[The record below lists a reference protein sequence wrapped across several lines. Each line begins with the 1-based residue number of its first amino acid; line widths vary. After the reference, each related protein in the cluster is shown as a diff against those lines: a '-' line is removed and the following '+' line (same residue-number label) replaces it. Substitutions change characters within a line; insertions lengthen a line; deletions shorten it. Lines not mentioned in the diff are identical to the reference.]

1 MKEIRKI
8 MITKAA
14 AAALA
19 FAVAAP
25 AVLAAPVNFTDMAG
39 EQYSWAA
46 NEVKD
51 MAAAG
56 YINGYEDGT
65 YRPDN
70 QVTRQEC
77 LSLFAR
83 VMGSNAE
90 ENKEILTIA
99 HEQFDSVM
107 APYSLTWGTDEI
119 AYLLYKGVLKETDL
133 VTYIKNDEKSKP
145 MSRYEAAIIITK
157 AMGGEKKALE
167 DKNAKLTYTDAILI
181 PASAVGYVK
190 YASDQEILKGMED
203 GSFSPTTSVTRAQI
217 AVMLSRV
224 VNKSK
229 YSFETAKLTKVDTDA
244 RMVTAKD
251 KNGKNNEYPY
261 YEETVMRAEGESYE
275 PEDMIEGV
283 NAVFTFSNNRLMSV
297 DAVTST
303 PDETIV
309 GSYQGKAN
317 SSGKLYVKVTPN
329 GENSPKTYECA
340 ADVSMMFDDSPAT
353 INSFTQGDTI
363 EIELSNGK
371 VESIKGTKKET
382 KVTGATITEV
392 SINPELTVT
401 ISHADDE
408 YDGMKYSVFDK
419 VIVRKNNET
428 SSMDK
433 IYAGD
438 RVTLTL
444 EYGVITR
451 IDATS
456 TTVTKEGTIKQI
468 VFSDRPTITVNINGS
483 DEEFEVTRDCQI
495 KVNSEE
501 AELYDFRIGD
511 KVTITIESDAVKAIR
526 ATATATSSGNITGV
540 ITSINPSY
548 GFINVDAGDGS
559 GAVQTVFCSD
569 NTTKF
574 ITTDGEL
581 RSMSKV
587 KAGDTVQIN
596 GTVSNGAFVAKLV
609 VIISSADTNDS
620 KK

>member
-8 MITKAA
+8 IITKVAA
-14 AAALA
+14 AAVA

-25 AVLAAPVNFTDMAG
+25 AVLAAPVNFTDMVS
-39 EQYSWAA
+39 EQYAWAA
-46 NEVKD
+46 DAVKD

-56 YINGYEDGT
+56 YINGYDDGT

-83 VMGSNAE
+83 VMGSNAD
-90 ENKEILTIA
+90 ENKSILAIA
-99 HEQFDSVM
+99 HELYDDVL
-107 APYSLTWGTDEI
+107 APYSITWGSDEI
-119 AYLLYKGVLKETDL
+119 VYLLYKGVLKETDL
-133 VTYIKNDEKSKP
+133 VTYLKNDEKSKP

-157 AMGGEKKALE
+157 AMGGEKKAQQ
-167 DKNAKLTYTDAILI
+167 DKNAQLTYTDSLLI
-181 PASAVGYVK
+181 PVSAVGYVK
-190 YASDQEILKGMED
+190 YASDQGILKGMDD
-203 GSFSPTTSVTRAQI
+203 GSFSPATPVTRAQI

-224 VNKSK
+224 VDKCD
-229 YSFETAKLTKVDTDA
+229 YSFEIAKLRSVNTNS
-244 RMVTAKD
+244 RSVTAKD
-251 KNGKNNEYPY
+251 KDGKSNEYPY
-261 YEETVMRAEGESYE
+261 FEETVMHAEGELYE
-275 PEDMIEGV
+275 PDKMIEGV
-283 NAVFTFSNNRLMSV
+283 NAVFTFSKDKLIGI
-297 DAVTST
+297 DAVTTT

-317 SSGKLYVKVTPN
+317 SSGKLYVKVTPK
-329 GENSPKTYECA
+329 GESSPNTYECA

-363 EIELSNGK
+363 EIELSDGK

-382 KVTGATITEV
+382 KVTGATVTAV

-401 ISHADDE
+401 ISHADEE
-408 YDGMKYSVFDK
+408 YDGMEYSVSDK
-419 VIVRKNNET
+419 VIVKKNNET

-444 EYGVITR
+444 EYGIITR

-468 VFSDRPTITVNINGS
+468 VFSDRPTITVIMNGTE
-483 DEEFEVTRDCQI
+483 EEFEITRDCQI

-501 AELYDFRIGD
+501 AELYDFRVGD
-511 KVTITIESDAVKAIR
+511 KVTLTIESDAVKAIR
-526 ATATATSSGNITGV
+526 ATATATSTGNITGV
-540 ITSINPSY
+540 ITSINSSY
-548 GFINVDAGDGS
+548 GFINIDTGDGS
-559 GAVQTVFCSD
+559 GTVQTVFCSD

-574 ITTDGEL
+574 ITTNGEL
-581 RSMSKV
+581 KSMSKI

-609 VIISSADTNDS
+609 VILSEDTTDS

>member
-1 MKEIRKI
+1 MKERKKI
-8 MITKAA
+8 ITKAA
-14 AAALA
+14 AAVLA

-46 NEVKD
+46 TEVKD

-83 VMGSNAE
+83 VMGSNAD
-90 ENKEILTIA
+90 ENKSILEIA
-99 HEQFDSVM
+99 HELYDDVL
-107 APYSLTWGTDEI
+107 APYSLTWGQDEI
-119 AYLLYKGVLKETDL
+119 VYLIYKGVLKETDL
-133 VTYIKNDEKSKP
+133 ITYLKNDEKSKP

-157 AMGGEKKALE
+157 AMGGEKKAQE
-167 DKNAKLTYTDAILI
+167 DRNAQLKYTDALLI
-181 PASAVGYVK
+181 PASSIGYVK
-190 YASDQEILKGMED
+190 YASDQAILKGMDD
-203 GSFSPTTSVTRAQI
+203 GSFSPTTPVTRAQI

-224 VNKSK
+224 VNKCE
-229 YSFETAKLTKVDTDA
+229 YSFEIAKLTEVNTNSRSVITKN
-244 RMVTAKD
+244 KD
-251 KNGKNNEYPY
+251 GKNNEYPY
-261 YEETVMRAEGESYE
+261 FEETVMRAEGELYE
-275 PEDMIEGV
+275 PENMIEGV
-283 NAVFTFSNNRLMSV
+283 NAVFTFSNNKLMSV
-297 DAVTST
+297 DAVTTT

-329 GENSPKTYECA
+329 GESSPNLYECA

-382 KVTGATITEV
+382 KVTGATVTEV
-392 SINPELTVT
+392 SINPELTVK
-401 ISHADDE
+401 ISHANDE
-408 YDGMKYSVFDK
+408 YDGMEYRVSDK
-419 VIVRKNNET
+419 VIVKKNNET

-444 EYGVITR
+444 EYGIITK

-468 VFSDRPTITVNINGS
+468 VFSDRPTITVNINGNE
-483 DEEFEVTRDCQI
+483 EEFEVTRDCQI

-501 AELYDFRIGD
+501 AELYDFRVGD
-511 KVTITIESDAVKAIR
+511 KVIITIESDAVKAIR
-526 ATATATSSGNITGV
+526 ATATATSTGNTTGV
-540 ITSINPSY
+540 ITSINASY
-548 GFINVDAGDGS
+548 GFINIDTGDGS
-559 GAVQTVFCSD
+559 GTVQTIFCSD

-581 RSMSKV
+581 KSMSKI

-609 VIISSADTNDS
+609 VILSSETTDS

>member
-8 MITKAA
+8 MLTKAA
-14 AAALA
+14 AAVLA

-25 AVLAAPVNFTDMAG
+25 AVLAAPVNFTDIKG

-46 NEVKD
+46 DAIGE
-51 MAAAG
+51 MAEAG

-83 VMGSNAE
+83 VMGSNAD
-90 ENKEILTIA
+90 ENKAILEIA
-99 HEQFDSVM
+99 HELYDEDM
-107 APYSLTWGTDEI
+107 ALYSLTWGTDEI
-119 AYLLYKGVLKETDL
+119 AYLIYKGVLKETDL
-133 VTYIKNDEKSKP
+133 VTYLKNDEKSKP

-157 AMGGEKKALE
+157 AMGGEKKAQE
-167 DKNAKLTYTDAILI
+167 DRSAKLTYTDALLI
-181 PASAVGYVK
+181 PASSIGYVK
-190 YASDQEILKGMED
+190 YASDQGILKGMDD

-224 VNKSK
+224 VDKCD
-229 YSFETAKLTKVDTDA
+229 YSFEMSKLTKVKLDS
-244 RMVTAKD
+244 RSVIAKD
-251 KNGKNNEYPY
+251 KDGKSNEYPY
-261 YEETVMRAEGESYE
+261 FEETVMRAEGELYE
-275 PEDMIEGV
+275 PKDMIEGV
-283 NAVFTFSNNRLMSV
+283 NAVFTFSKDKLTSI
-297 DAVTST
+297 DAVTTT

-329 GENSPKTYECA
+329 GESSPNTYECA

-382 KVTGATITEV
+382 KVTGATVTAV

-408 YDGMKYSVFDK
+408 YDGMEYKVSDK
-419 VIVRKNNET
+419 VVVKKNNET

-444 EYGVITR
+444 EYGIITR

-468 VFSDRPTITVNINGS
+468 VFSDRPTITVMINGTE
-483 DEEFEVTRDCQI
+483 EEFEVTRDCQI
-495 KVNSEE
+495 KVNSQE
-501 AELYDFRIGD
+501 AELYDFRVGD

-526 ATATATSSGNITGV
+526 ATATATSSGNVTGV
-540 ITSINPSY
+540 ITSINSSY
-548 GFINVDAGDGS
+548 GFINIDAGDGS
-559 GAVQTVFCSD
+559 GTVQTVFCSD

-581 RSMSKV
+581 RSMAKI

-609 VIISSADTNDS
+609 VIISSESTNS